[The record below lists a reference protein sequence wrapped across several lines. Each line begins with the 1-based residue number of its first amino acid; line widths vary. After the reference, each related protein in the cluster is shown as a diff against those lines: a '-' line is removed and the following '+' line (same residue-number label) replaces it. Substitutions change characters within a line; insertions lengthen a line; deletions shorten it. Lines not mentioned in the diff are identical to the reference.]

1 MSSSSSLSS
10 SLFLFML
17 LFSIIFRFLLVL
29 LLLLLLLFTFPPS
42 SSSSS
47 LDIIISTFTSLSLF
61 FFSFFNNCPI
71 ASLNVFGTFPLPF
84 AMASKNGL
92 ATSSKCNW
100 VNDGTSLLS
109 SSAYDL
115 NLVQQSVPLRRSF
128 WASVHE
134 SKQSENFSTLGIVA
148 KYG

>member
-17 LFSIIFRFLLVL
+17 LFFIIFRFLLVL
-29 LLLLLLLFTFPPS
+29 LLLLFTFPRS

-61 FFSFFNNCPI
+61 LFSFFNNCPI

-100 VNDGTSLLS
+100 VRDGTSLLS